1 MTIEFDDTLVTK
13 NELIDSQ
20 HKELISRIKQFVD
33 SCEESGGKL
42 KAIKML
48 DYLAEYTEFN
58 FAEEEKLQEEVA
70 KQKENMEK
78 AGKR

>member
-48 DYLAEYTEFN
+48 DYLAEYTEFH
-58 FAEEEKLQEEVA
+58 FAEEEKRIQIIFS
-70 KQKENMEK
+70 
-78 AGKR
+78 